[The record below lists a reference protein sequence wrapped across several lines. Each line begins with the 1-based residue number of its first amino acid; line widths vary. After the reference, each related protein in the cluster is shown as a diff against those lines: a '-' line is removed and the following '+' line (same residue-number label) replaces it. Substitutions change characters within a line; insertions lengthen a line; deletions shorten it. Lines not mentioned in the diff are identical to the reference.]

1 MTDFVWN
8 ADALFSSGVGALIGS
23 ALTLAGAWLAHSLEK
38 QESARKEAEHILG
51 LLQAIHDEIE
61 TLWESYLTTAGAQ
74 IEALRDGNPML
85 MYWPLTQDYFTIYNT
100 NAFFIGKVKDHDLR
114 KQIVAT
120 YAKARGIIDSYR
132 MNNDLLQKWE
142 YAHLLFQESQSELH
156 KTNAHARYQSLIQYA
171 SSLKK
176 GHGELKT
183 MVSELLRR
191 LRKEGV
197 LSPDGATKP

>member
-1 MTDFVWN
+1 MADFVWN
-8 ADALFSSGVGALIGS
+8 ADALLSSGVGALIGS

-100 NAFFIGKVKDHDLR
+100 NAFFIGKIKDHDLR

-120 YAKARGIIDSYR
+120 YAKARGLIDSYR

-156 KTNAHARYQSLIQYA
+156 KANAQARYQSLIQYA

>member
-1 MTDFVWN
+1 
-8 ADALFSSGVGALIGS
+8 
-23 ALTLAGAWLAHSLEK
+23 
-38 QESARKEAEHILG
+38 
-51 LLQAIHDEIE
+51 
-61 TLWESYLTTAGAQ
+61 
-74 IEALRDGNPML
+74 
-85 MYWPLTQDYFTIYNT
+85 
-100 NAFFIGKVKDHDLR
+100 
-114 KQIVAT
+114 
-120 YAKARGIIDSYR
+120 

-142 YAHLLFQESQSELH
+142 YANLLFQESQSELH

>member
-8 ADALFSSGVGALIGS
+8 ADALLSSGAGALIGS
-23 ALTLAGAWLAHSLEK
+23 ALTLAGVFLAHKLDK
-38 QESARKEAEHILG
+38 NESAKKDAEHILG

-61 TLWESYLTTAGAQ
+61 TLWESYSATAGAHV
-74 IEALRDGNPML
+74 EALREGNAVL
-85 MYWPLTQDYFTIYNT
+85 IFWPITQDYFTIYNT
-100 NAFFIGKVKDHDLR
+100 NASFIGKIKNHDLR

-120 YAKARGIIDSYR
+120 YSKSRGLIDSYC

-142 YAHLLFQESQSELH
+142 HADLLFQETQNQIH
-156 KTNAHARYQSLIQYA
+156 KNHEQARFQSLVQYGA
-171 SSLKK
+171 SLKK
-176 GHGELKT
+176 GHLELKT

-197 LSPDGATKP
+197 LSPDGAKKF